1 MSYWRVRN
9 RKFSEYGKGKTCRKM
24 AEKSP
29 KPMRDINVTFRKD
42 NKHAVMGIIK
52 NCKTSKI
59 HFKNK
64 QREKSGAMKGRKIRL
79 IENI

>member
-42 NKHAVMGIIK
+42 NKHAVMGIIIK
-52 NCKTSKI
+52 L
-59 HFKNK
+59 
-64 QREKSGAMKGRKIRL
+64 Q
-79 IENI
+79 NIKDTF